1 MKSILHEFAY
11 GNINPAEHSIP
22 KTQHYK
28 RTLKKLNEYDN
39 TLQSSMDEKAQE
51 LFKLYTDALAEIH
64 TIDETDKFI
73 YGFKLG
79 VLVTAEVFVGR
90 NSVVF
95 GGEDGQ

>member
-39 TLQSSMDEKAQE
+39 TLQSLMDDKVQE
-51 LFKLYTDALAEIH
+51 I
-64 TIDETDKFI
+64 
-73 YGFKLG
+73 FKLG
-79 VLVTAEVFVGR
+79 MLMTVEVFVGK

-95 GGEDGQ
+95 GGEDG